1 MRKSF
6 NGLYGI
12 VTHILQK
19 DPLSGAV
26 YIFINKRRNRIK
38 LLVWDNDG
46 FWIFYKRLEKGTFQI
61 PAVPSDASYLEITYD
76 QLIWVLQ
83 GIDLTSIKR
92 RPRYKRKI
100 NL

>member
-6 NGLYGI
+6 DGLYGI
-12 VTHILQK
+12 VTNILNQ

-38 LLVWDNDG
+38 LLVLDNDG

-61 PAVPSDASYLEITYD
+61 PAVSSDASYLKITYD
-76 QLIWVLQ
+76 QLVMILQ

-92 RPRYKRKI
+92 RPRYHR
-100 NL
+100 